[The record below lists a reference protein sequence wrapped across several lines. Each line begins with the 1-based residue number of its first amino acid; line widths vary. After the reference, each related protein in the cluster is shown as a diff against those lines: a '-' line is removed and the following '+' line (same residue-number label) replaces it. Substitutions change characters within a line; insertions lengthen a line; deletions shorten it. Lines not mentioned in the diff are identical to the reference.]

1 MDKLI
6 KIEINFQT
14 IAKTIFF
21 ILALAGLYLVRGTVA
36 TVLFA
41 IVVASA
47 VDPAA
52 RWFEKRKIP
61 RVLAVIFIYLV
72 FFLFLVATFYLVIPN
87 LLSEVTSLANKAPVY
102 FESPESWQNLFGL
115 IPSLPGSISSLLVE
129 FFKNLQAQ
137 FEDVAFGFLHATA
150 GIFGGVMSF
159 VLVVVLSFYLS
170 VQRNGLEEFISIIA
184 PLKYEKYILYLWQRS
199 QRKIGLWLQ
208 GQILLAVLV
217 GMMVFLS
224 LTVLRID
231 YALSLALL
239 AAVFELIPIFGP
251 ILSAI
256 PAVGVAFLQSPTM
269 ALVVVILYV
278 FIQQFESHLIYPLVV
293 RKILGIQPIITILA
307 LIIGWQVGGF
317 FGILLS
323 MPIAVTFKEILD
335 DMDVRK
341 RAPTNQ

>member
-1 MDKLI
+1 MDKPVT
-6 KIEINFQT
+6 IEINFQT

-21 ILALAGLYLVRGTVA
+21 ILALVGLYLVRGTAA

-61 RVLAVIFIYLV
+61 RVLAVIFIYLI
-72 FFLFLVATFYLVIPN
+72 FFLFLVATFYLVVPN
-87 LLSEVTSLANKAPVY
+87 LLDEVTALANKAPVY
-102 FESPESWQNLFGL
+102 FESQESWQNLFGL
-115 IPSLPGSISSLLVE
+115 IPSLPESISSLLVE
-129 FFKNLQAQ
+129 FFKNLQGQ
-137 FEDVAFGFLHATA
+137 FENVTSGFLHATA
-150 GIFGGVMSF
+150 GIFGGVVSF
-159 VLVVVLSFYLS
+159 FLIVVLSFYLS
-170 VQRNGLEEFISIIA
+170 VQRNGLEGFILVVT
-184 PLKYEKYILYLWQRS
+184 PLKYEKYVLYLWQKT

-217 GMMVFLS
+217 GMMVFLG
-224 LTVLRID
+224 LTVLRVD

-256 PAVGVAFLQSPTM
+256 PAVGVAFLQSPAM
-269 ALVVVILYV
+269 ALAVVILYV
-278 FIQQFESHLIYPLVV
+278 FIQQSESHLIYPLVV
-293 RKILGIQPIITILA
+293 RKILGIPPIITILA

-323 MPIAVTFKEILD
+323 MPIATALKEVLD
-335 DMDVRK
+335 DMAVRRK
-341 RAPTNQ
+341 ASTNQ